1 MRISLTSS
9 KDVKFAKELHRLL
22 REDIKPSDLEPT
34 IRNGVEKLRINTP
47 KRSDVTAN
55 SWGSEISKSN
65 SGLDVTITNSSVT
78 SNGIPIPILIKNG
91 HGTGTG
97 GYVPPND
104 YITPV
109 VDLIVKDVSS
119 LIERKL
125 R

>member
-9 KDVKFAKELHRLL
+9 KDDKFAKELQRLL
-22 REDIKPSDLEPT
+22 REDIKPSDLQPT
-34 IRNGVEKLRINTP
+34 IQNGVEKLRVNTP
-47 KRSDVTAN
+47 KRSGVTAN

-109 VDLIVKDVSS
+109 VDLMVKDVSS

>member
-9 KDVKFAKELHRLL
+9 KDDKFAKELQRLL
-22 REDIKPSDLEPT
+22 REDIKPSDLEPA
-34 IRNGVEKLRINTP
+34 IRNGVEKLRANTP
-47 KRSDVTAN
+47 KRSGVTAN
-55 SWGSEISKSN
+55 SWGSEISKSY
-65 SGLDVTITNSSVT
+65 SGLDVAITNSSVT
-78 SNGIPIPILIKNG
+78 SDGIPIPILIKNG

-109 VDLIVKDVSS
+109 VDLMVKDVSS
-119 LIERKL
+119 LIVRKL

>member
-9 KDVKFAKELHRLL
+9 KDDKFAKELQRLL

-34 IRNGVEKLRINTP
+34 IRNGVEKLSINTP
-47 KRSDVTAN
+47 KRSGVTAN

-78 SNGIPIPILIKNG
+78 SNDIPIPILIKNG

-109 VDLIVKDVSS
+109 VDLMVKDVSS

>member
-9 KDVKFAKELHRLL
+9 KDDKFAKELQRLL

-34 IRNGVEKLRINTP
+34 IRNGVEKLRANTP
-47 KRSDVTAN
+47 KRSGVTAN
-55 SWGSEISKSN
+55 SWGSEISKSY
-65 SGLDVTITNSSVT
+65 SGLDVAITNSSVT
-78 SNGIPIPILIKNG
+78 SDGIPIPILIKNG

-109 VDLIVKDVSS
+109 VDLMVKDVSS
-119 LIERKL
+119 LIVRKL

>member
-9 KDVKFAKELHRLL
+9 KDDKFAKELQRLL

-34 IRNGVEKLRINTP
+34 IRNGVEKLSTNTP
-47 KRSDVTAN
+47 KRSGVTAN
-55 SWGSEISKSN
+55 SWGSEISKSY

-78 SNGIPIPILIKNG
+78 SDGIPIPILIKNG

-104 YITPV
+104 FITPV
-109 VDLIVKDVSS
+109 VDLMVKDVSS

>member
-9 KDVKFAKELHRLL
+9 KDNKFAKELQRLL

-34 IRNGVEKLRINTP
+34 IRNGVEKLSINTP
-47 KRSDVTAN
+47 KRSGVTAN
-55 SWGSEISKSN
+55 SWGSEISKSY
-65 SGLDVTITNSSVT
+65 SGLDITITNSSVT
-78 SNGIPIPILIKNG
+78 SDGIPIPILIKNG

-109 VDLIVKDVSS
+109 VDLMVKDVSS

>member
-9 KDVKFAKELHRLL
+9 KDDKFAKELQRLL
-22 REDIKPSDLEPT
+22 REDIKPSDLEPA
-34 IRNGVEKLRINTP
+34 IRNGVEKLRANTP
-47 KRSDVTAN
+47 KRSGVTAN
-55 SWGSEISKSN
+55 SWGSEISKSY
-65 SGLDVTITNSSVT
+65 SGLDVAITNSSVT
-78 SNGIPIPILIKNG
+78 SDGIPIPILIKNG

-109 VDLIVKDVSS
+109 VDLMVKDVSS

>member
-9 KDVKFAKELHRLL
+9 KDDKFAKELQRLL
-22 REDIKPSDLEPT
+22 REDIKPSDLEPA
-34 IRNGVEKLRINTP
+34 IRNGVEKLRANTP
-47 KRSDVTAN
+47 KRSGVTAN
-55 SWGSEISKSN
+55 SWGSEISKSY

-78 SNGIPIPILIKNG
+78 SDGIPIPILIKNG

-109 VDLIVKDVSS
+109 VDLMVKDVSS